1 MLTVFNGLT
10 VDLRLSQNIRKT
22 IRPERIILRFTT
34 MFVKKIPVTV
44 ISGFLGAG
52 KTTLVNHVLTHNT
65 GANIGVIV
73 NEFGEVGI
81 DGDLIVA
88 DEEAL
93 IEIRNG
99 CICCTVRTD
108 LVAGVKLL
116 LERSDL
122 NLDRLIIETSGLA
135 DPAPVLQTFLA
146 DTELLTRV
154 ELESVVTLVDAA
166 NFQRQIDDAIAREQ
180 IAFADLIVLNKVD
193 LLETDKLTPLERDLR
208 AINPIAAIIRTNNSE
223 VATDTLLGVHRFS
236 LPNVLAIEPGILQ
249 EEHDHEHDNSLTSC
263 AVETSHALDPDRFHR
278 WVNQLVQQQG
288 QHLLRMKGVLNFQG
302 EARQF
307 YFHSVHMLLDAKP
320 GRPWQSAEARQSRFV
335 FIGRHLDSAVLQDG
349 FLDCVHDISH
359 RPVAQSV
366 C

>member
-1 MLTVFNGLT
+1 MLT
-10 VDLRLSQNIRKT
+10 
-22 IRPERIILRFTT
+22 
-34 MFVKKIPVTV
+34 KKIPVTV

-52 KTTLVNHVLTHNT
+52 KTTLVNQLLTHNR

-88 DEEAL
+88 DEDAL

-122 NLDRLIIETSGLA
+122 KLDRLIIETSGLA

-146 DTELLTRV
+146 DSDLLTRV

-166 NFQRQIDDAIAREQ
+166 HFQRQIHDNIAREQ

-193 LLETDKLTPLERDLR
+193 LLETGEITQLERDLR
-208 AINPIAAIIRTNNSE
+208 AINPVAAIIRTSNSE
-223 VATDTLLGVHRFS
+223 VAADALLGVHRFS

-249 EEHDHEHDNSLTSC
+249 DKHEHEHDNSITSC
-263 AVETSHALDPDRFHR
+263 AVETSHALDPDRFNR

-288 QHLLRMKGVLNFQG
+288 QHIMRMKGVLNFQG

-307 YFHSVHMLLDAKP
+307 YFHSVHMLLEAKP
-320 GRPWQSAEARQSRFV
+320 GKRWQSAETRQSRFV
-335 FIGRHLDSAVLQDG
+335 FIGRHLDRAGLSRG
-349 FLDCVHDISH
+349 FLECLHDNSC
-359 RPVAQSV
+359 RPVAQPV

>member
-1 MLTVFNGLT
+1 MWL
-10 VDLRLSQNIRKT
+10 
-22 IRPERIILRFTT
+22 
-34 MFVKKIPVTV
+34 KKIPVTV

-52 KTTLVNHVLTHNT
+52 KTTLVNHVLTHHRDT
-65 GANIGVIV
+65 TIGVIV

-88 DEEAL
+88 DKDAL

-122 NLDRLIIETSGLA
+122 NLDHLIIETSGLA

-146 DTELLTRV
+146 DTDLLTRV
-154 ELESVVTLVDAA
+154 ELESVVALVDAA
-166 NFQRQIDDAIAREQ
+166 NFQRQIDDPIAREQ

-193 LLETDKLTPLERDLR
+193 LVAPDALVPLERGLR
-208 AINPIAAIIRTNNSE
+208 AINPLAAIHRATNSE
-223 VATDTLLGVHRFS
+223 IATETLLGVSRFS
-236 LPNVLAIEPGILQ
+236 LPHVLAIEPGILQ
-249 EEHDHEHDNSLTSC
+249 DGHDHEHDNSITSC
-263 AVETSHALDPDRFHR
+263 AVETNHALDPSRFNR

-288 QHLLRMKGVLNFQG
+288 QHLMRMKGVLNFSG

-320 GRPWQSAEARQSRFV
+320 GRPWPSPETRRSRFV
-335 FIGRHLDSAVLQDG
+335 FIGRHLDRAGLQHG
-349 FLDCVHDISH
+349 FLDCVHDSAH

-366 C
+366 V

>member
-1 MLTVFNGLT
+1 MPQSG
-10 VDLRLSQNIRKT
+10 
-22 IRPERIILRFTT
+22 T
-34 MFVKKIPVTV
+34 MATKKIPVTV
-44 ISGFLGAG
+44 SAGYLGAG
-52 KTTLVNHVLTHNT
+52 KTTLVNHLLTHKR
-65 GANIGVIV
+65 GGEIGVIV

-93 IEIRNG
+93 LEIRNG

-116 LERSDL
+116 LERSSRQ
-122 NLDRLIIETSGLA
+122 LDRLIVETSGLA

-146 DTELLTRV
+146 DIELLTRV

-166 NFQRQIDDAIAREQ
+166 NFPRQIDDGIAREQ

-193 LLETDKLTPLERDLR
+193 LLNPGDIASLERDLR
-208 AINPIAAIIRTNNSE
+208 TLNPIAALVRTVNSE
-223 VATDTLLGVHRFS
+223 VPTDSLLGVHRFS
-236 LPNVLAIEPGILQ
+236 LVNVLAIEPGILQ
-249 EEHDHEHDNSLTSC
+249 DEHDHEHDNSITSC
-263 AVETSHALDPDRFHR
+263 AVETGDPLDPDRFNR

-288 QHLLRMKGVLNFQG
+288 QQLMRMKGVLNFHG

-320 GRPWQSAEARQSRFV
+320 GRPWQSDEARQSRFV
-335 FIGRHLDSAVLQDG
+335 FIGRHLDDAALQSG
-349 FLDCVHDISH
+349 FLDCVRDVSR
-359 RPVAQSV
+359 RPVAHPV
-366 C
+366 V